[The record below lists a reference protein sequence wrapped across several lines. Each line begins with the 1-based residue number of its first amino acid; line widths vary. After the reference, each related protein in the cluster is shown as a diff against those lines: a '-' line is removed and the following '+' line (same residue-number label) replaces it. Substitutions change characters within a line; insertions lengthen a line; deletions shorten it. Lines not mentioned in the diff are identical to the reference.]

1 MKKLFLT
8 ALMSFAALV
17 AAPAHAQTATGNF
30 NVVIT
35 LTSSCSLNTPSD
47 GAMAYTSF
55 AAGQSSAT
63 AASIN
68 VRCTNNLPYT
78 ASLNGATATA
88 SNVYTFSDA
97 ALALNYQLTLAETNL
112 GASGANT
119 GTGNNQAYTIT
130 PAVVTAQGGTC
141 ATTSCSSTAAHTL
154 TITY

>member
-88 SNVYTFSDA
+88 SNV
-97 ALALNYQLTLAETNL
+97 
-112 GASGANT
+112 
-119 GTGNNQAYTIT
+119 
-130 PAVVTAQGGTC
+130 
-141 ATTSCSSTAAHTL
+141 
-154 TITY
+154 